1 VEGGRREG
9 GRRREEAYPDIIKPT
24 KRQLRGTRIT
34 STCELPR
41 NNIHAFRAHDFDLDG
56 CHFRGRRRDHT
67 SSHGGSGRVDGDVEE
82 DFELVAGFSFLAA
95 FDVA

>member
-1 VEGGRREG
+1 
-9 GRRREEAYPDIIKPT
+9 
-24 KRQLRGTRIT
+24 
-34 STCELPR
+34 
-41 NNIHAFRAHDFDLDG
+41 LDG
-56 CHFRGRRRDHT
+56 RHFRGRRRDHT